1 MVENMNDLNDREF
14 RSDRIQRFYANV
26 DFNEGDA
33 RGLARFGLTY
43 LFSMGIGFWRSIRYE
58 TISFLYWDIVDP
70 VCPIDRGE
78 PLKFLVPRRVLGPF
92 VFKFIKTNLTCR
104 GDAASFA
111 SVISTYIK
119 LNSNGDPGSHARFMD
134 EFNARFELETA
145 VKGIECGNVSAANCP

>member
-1 MVENMNDLNDREF
+1 MNDLNDREF

-26 DFNEGDA
+26 NFNEVDA
-33 RGLARFGLTY
+33 RDLAGFGLTY

-92 VFKFIKTNLTCR
+92 VFKFIQTNLTCR
-104 GDAASFA
+104 G
-111 SVISTYIK
+111 
-119 LNSNGDPGSHARFMD
+119 
-134 EFNARFELETA
+134 
-145 VKGIECGNVSAANCP
+145 

>member
-1 MVENMNDLNDREF
+1 
-14 RSDRIQRFYANV
+14 
-26 DFNEGDA
+26 
-33 RGLARFGLTY
+33 
-43 LFSMGIGFWRSIRYE
+43 MGIGFWRNIRYE

-78 PLKFLVPRRVLGPF
+78 PLKFLVPRRVLGPL

-119 LNSNGDPGSHARFMD
+119 LNSNGDPGIHARFMD

-145 VKGIECGNVSAANCP
+145 VKGIECGNVPAANCP